1 MQTAEIVEFPMV
13 TDNSY
18 LGISVDFQ
26 RDNTLSEQALKLLK
40 DYYCIE
46 GEYSPQQAFARAA
59 VAYSYGDM
67 ELAQRIYDYVSKGV
81 VHVCITCIIKCACAW
96 SKGKGITYFLFSNLR
111 SRFIGRSY

>member
-1 MQTAEIVEFPMV
+1 MQTAEVVEFPMV
-13 TDNSY
+13 RDSKY
-18 LGISVDFQ
+18 LGVIIEPS
-26 RDNTLSEQALKLLK
+26 RDDNLSEQALKLLK

-46 GEYSPQQAFARAA
+46 GEDSPQQAFARAS

-67 ELAQRIYDYVSKGV
+67 ELAQKNLRLRFKGV
-81 VHVCITCIIKCACAW
+81 VHVCITCIIKRTFAW